1 MTVQRLV
8 LQKYQVTANEI
19 RLKRCPDFKQC
30 GIFFLAVTV
39 GPLPCVGGGA
49 IEEETA
55 QASQSTVYPVLRT
68 WSTGVE
74 FRINRTKS
82 AGDQGKNGEVYAP
95 ELHGAKLTWSLQ
107 VQQFYSVLN
116 GWLLSHRRHNCRISL
131 RNSNKSCCDNSKNI
145 QVHFYNVTHLQHQE
159 WKKEKCRQDYFS
171 TRSFSGQRIFYIS
184 HATIL

>member
-19 RLKRCPDFKQC
+19 GLQRCPDFKQC

-49 IEEETA
+49 IEEKAA
-55 QASQSTVYPVLRT
+55 QARQSPVYPVLTT

-82 AGDQGKNGEVYAP
+82 ADDQGKKGQVYA
-95 ELHGAKLTWSLQ
+95 GI
-107 VQQFYSVLN
+107 
-116 GWLLSHRRHNCRISL
+116 LLGICMV
-131 RNSNKSCCDNSKNI
+131 RN
-145 QVHFYNVTHLQHQE
+145 
-159 WKKEKCRQDYFS
+159 
-171 TRSFSGQRIFYIS
+171 
-184 HATIL
+184 